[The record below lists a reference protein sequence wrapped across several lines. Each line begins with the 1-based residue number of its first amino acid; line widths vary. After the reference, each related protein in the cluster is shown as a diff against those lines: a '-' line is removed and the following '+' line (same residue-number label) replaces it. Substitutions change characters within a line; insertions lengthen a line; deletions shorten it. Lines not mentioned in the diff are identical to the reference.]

1 MDHSSFSNGDDFKPP
16 IPPSR
21 QEPSGPLAQIA
32 MVLGIAALVFIS
44 CCTPL
49 SFLLGIIGIV
59 LACMSRK
66 AGEAFDSKARI
77 GLICSILALVLTVL
91 LGLILM
97 TTFILMAQTGTLM

>member
-1 MDHSSFSNGDDFKPP
+1 MDHSSFSNGDDFKTP
-16 IPPSR
+16 IPPSQ

-49 SFLLGIIGIV
+49 SFLLGIVGIV

-77 GLICSILALVLTVL
+77 GLICSIVALALTVL
-91 LGLILM
+91 MGLLFIM
-97 TTFILMAQTGTLM
+97 VFILTAQTGTLM

>member
-16 IPPSR
+16 IPPSQ
-21 QEPSGPLAQIA
+21 QEPSGPLPQIA

-49 SFLLGIIGIV
+49 SFLLGIVGIV

-77 GLICSILALVLTVL
+77 GLICSIVALALTVL
-91 LGLILM
+91 MGLLFIM
-97 TTFILMAQTGTLM
+97 VFILTAQTGTLM